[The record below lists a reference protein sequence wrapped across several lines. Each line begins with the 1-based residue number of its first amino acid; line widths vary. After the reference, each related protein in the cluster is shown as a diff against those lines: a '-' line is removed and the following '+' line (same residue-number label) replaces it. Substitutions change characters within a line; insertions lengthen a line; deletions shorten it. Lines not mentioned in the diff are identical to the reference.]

1 MAANAVCLLSVISCR
16 VSGDTESEG
25 ASIVTAS
32 CASGIAAGDGRDLF
46 SLQSGRLLN
55 IAGRLCVGEVGDV
68 VGGALVL
75 QDCDAASKWIG
86 LGNGQLKIN
95 TTGEF
100 CLSQQGSAPG
110 IENVAKHVV
119 AVASSTSNA
128 FAHGS
133 PTIYKVTVNNIL

>member
-55 IAGRLCVGEVGDV
+55 IAGRLCVGVVGDV
-68 VGGALVL
+68 VGGGRW
-75 QDCDAASKWIG
+75 CSKIAMLRRNG
-86 LGNGQLKIN
+86 LAWAMAN
-95 TTGEF
+95 
-100 CLSQQGSAPG
+100 
-110 IENVAKHVV
+110 
-119 AVASSTSNA
+119 
-128 FAHGS
+128 
-133 PTIYKVTVNNIL
+133 

>member
-25 ASIVTAS
+25 ANIVAAS

-55 IAGRLCVGEVGDV
+55 IAGRLCVGEMGDV

-110 IENVAKHVV
+110 LGNPATGP
-119 AVASSTSNA
+119 TSE
-128 FAHGS
+128 
-133 PTIYKVTVNNIL
+133 IQD